1 MKEKEIIGRIIRNSI
16 IHRRVVKN
24 SLDSI
29 GVYQGQHRILMEI
42 SKNQY
47 CSQKEIAISM
57 KVSTATV
64 AIALKKLEKSGYIKK
79 IVNAEDNRI
88 NQIVITD
95 KGTEVVKDSKII
107 FDELD
112 NKVLA
117 NFSDEE
123 KNVLND
129 YLYRIEENLLYI
141 EKK

>member
-1 MKEKEIIGRIIRNSI
+1 ME
-16 IHRRVVKN
+16 N
-24 SLDSI
+24 SLDGI

-57 KVSTATV
+57 KVSTATI

-88 NQIVITD
+88 NQIVITN
-95 KGTEVVKDSKII
+95 KGAEIVKDSEII
-107 FDELD
+107 FDEMD
-112 NKVLA
+112 NKTLA

-123 KNVLND
+123 KNILNE
-129 YLYRIEENLLYI
+129 YLNRIEENLLHI
-141 EKK
+141 EKNSKIVNKIKTNN